1 MRCRPVACGS
11 ASIGSL
17 QAGAQERSGAPARTS
32 ATLFVVT
39 ETTPKTVYYAATTLD
54 GFIADPAD
62 SLDWLLVQDIDA
74 NGPMNYG
81 DFIAGVGALA
91 MGATTYEWIR
101 ARITEG
107 SEKWSYSMPT
117 VVFTHRD
124 LPPVDGADLR
134 FVSGDVIAV
143 HAELMAT
150 AGGKDVW
157 VVGGGDLA
165 GQFADAGLLDEIV
178 AAIAPVT
185 LGAGRPLFPRRYALR
200 LAEVA
205 RNGAFACARYAVLGP
220 RTTDWAS

>member
-1 MRCRPVACGS
+1 MS
-11 ASIGSL
+11 SD
-17 QAGAQERSGAPARTS
+17 AQERSGAQVRRS
-32 ATLFVVT
+32 ATLLLVT
-39 ETTPKTVYYAATTLD
+39 ETTPKTVYYTATTLD
-54 GFIADPAD
+54 GFIADSAD

-74 NGPMNYG
+74 DGPMNYTA
-81 DFIAGVGALA
+81 FIAGVGAIV

-101 ARITEG
+101 ARIVEG
-107 SEKWSYSMPT
+107 SEKWGYTVPT

-124 LPPVDGADLR
+124 LPAVEGADLR
-134 FVSGDVIAV
+134 FAAGDVRAV
-143 HAELMAT
+143 HAELVAA

-178 AAIAPVT
+178 ASIAPVT

-200 LAEVA
+200 LIDLA

-220 RTTDWAS
+220 RTTDWSA